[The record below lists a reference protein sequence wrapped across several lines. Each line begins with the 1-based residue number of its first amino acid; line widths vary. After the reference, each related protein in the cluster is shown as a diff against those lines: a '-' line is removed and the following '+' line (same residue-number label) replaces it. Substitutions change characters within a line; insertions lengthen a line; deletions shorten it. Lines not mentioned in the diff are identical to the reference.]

1 MIYFLIYL
9 FIEIVVSYEF
19 TTLFTPLGM
28 FLEVLITALLGVVII
43 RNFGFSM
50 MENMQKVIRRE
61 IDQEEFLSI
70 GLFKLVGAL
79 LLIVPGVF
87 TDILGILMQF
97 DQFGALFAKHFL
109 PKEGIV
115 SNFAKRDDDDEIID
129 VEIIEKR

>member
-70 GLFKLVGAL
+70 GLFKFVGAL

-109 PKEGIV
+109 PKEEIV
-115 SNFAKRDDDDEIID
+115 SDFAKREDDEIID

>member
-9 FIEIVVSYEF
+9 FIEIVVSYQF

-28 FLEVLITALLGVVII
+28 FLEVLLTALLGVVII

-109 PKEGIV
+109 PKEDIV
-115 SNFAKRDDDDEIID
+115 SNFAKRDDDEIID

>member
-9 FIEIVVSYEF
+9 FIEIVVSYQF

-109 PKEGIV
+109 PKEEIV
-115 SNFAKRDDDDEIID
+115 SDFAKREDDEIID

>member
-9 FIEIVVSYEF
+9 FIEIVVRYQF

-28 FLEVLITALLGVVII
+28 FLEVLLTALLGVVII

-109 PKEGIV
+109 PKEEIV
-115 SNFAKRDDDDEIID
+115 SDFAKRDDDEIID

>member
-109 PKEGIV
+109 PKEEIV
-115 SNFAKRDDDDEIID
+115 SDFAKRDDDEIID

>member
-9 FIEIVVSYEF
+9 FIEIVVSYQF

-28 FLEVLITALLGVVII
+28 FLEVLLTALLGVVII

-109 PKEGIV
+109 PKEEIV
-115 SNFAKRDDDDEIID
+115 SDFAKRDDDEIID

>member
-9 FIEIVVSYEF
+9 FIEIVVSYQF

-109 PKEGIV
+109 PKEDIV
-115 SNFAKRDDDDEIID
+115 SDFAKRDDDEIID

>member
-9 FIEIVVSYEF
+9 FIEIVVSYQF

-28 FLEVLITALLGVVII
+28 FLEVLLTALLGVVII

-109 PKEGIV
+109 PKEDIV
-115 SNFAKRDDDDEIID
+115 SDFAKRDDDEIID

>member
-9 FIEIVVSYEF
+9 FIEIVVSYQF

-109 PKEGIV
+109 PKEEIV
-115 SNFAKRDDDDEIID
+115 SNFAKRDDDEIID

>member
-70 GLFKLVGAL
+70 GLFKFVGAL

-109 PKEGIV
+109 PKEEIV
-115 SNFAKRDDDDEIID
+115 SDFAKRDDDEIID

>member
-9 FIEIVVSYEF
+9 FIEIVVSYQF

-109 PKEGIV
+109 PKEEIV
-115 SNFAKRDDDDEIID
+115 SDFAKRDDDEIID